1 GCRLPEP
8 FTKSPEEKQSHEP
21 PPLPHRS
28 LPNRA
33 RVTPGRSSRSMALA
47 SRLAQLQAKACEAT
61 RFVAKHG
68 CAYQRSL
75 VEKNKQYVVEPPT
88 IEKCQELSKQLFYTR
103 LASLP
108 GRYEAFWKELDQ
120 VKQLWRNRNDLKV
133 EHAGVA
139 ALFGIELYAWFC
151 AGEIV
156 GRGFTLTGYHV

>member
-1 GCRLPEP
+1 STEENPARAAAISDRL
-8 FTKSPEEKQSHEP
+8 SPADPSP
-21 PPLPHRS
+21 TGP
-28 LPNRA
+28 

-75 VEKNKQYVVEPPT
+75 VEKNKKYVVEPPT
-88 IEKCQELSKQLFYTR
+88 IEKCQELSKQLLYTR

-133 EHAGVA
+133 EHAGVV